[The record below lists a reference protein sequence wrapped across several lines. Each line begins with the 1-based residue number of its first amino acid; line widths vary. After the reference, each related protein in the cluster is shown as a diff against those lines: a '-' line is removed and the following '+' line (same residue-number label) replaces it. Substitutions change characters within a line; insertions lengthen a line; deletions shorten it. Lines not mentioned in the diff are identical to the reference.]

1 MTDETATA
9 RSRRALLA
17 AAAGGAAALAA
28 NAALPLTALAADPND
43 VVLGAAN
50 STTGSTSIAKTTAG
64 GVGFAV
70 NTIGDSDSI
79 IGSTET
85 GSGVTGSSGSGLG
98 VLGSSTSA
106 AGVYGYSVSGT
117 NAAAASETNY
127 TGVYGWAP
135 GAPAEIG
142 YSGSGV
148 WGDSPDAG
156 VVGTGYWGVVALG
169 EYGIWAEG
177 RVGVRGQATVDGGFG
192 VVGLGNTT
200 TRYGLRADGK
210 IRFSN
215 RAGRVTIGAG
225 KSSVAVTVSGVT
237 SSSRVFAVLN
247 TNRASRYVR
256 AVVPT
261 TNKIT
266 IYLNSTVS
274 ASTSVA
280 WLVLDV

>member
-1 MTDETATA
+1 MTDESTTM

-28 NAALPLTALAADPND
+28 NAAMPLTALAADGDP
-43 VVLGAAN
+43 VILGTTN
-50 STTGSTSIAKTTAG
+50 TSTATTSISNTAG
-64 GVGFAV
+64 SPTLGVSA
-70 NTIGDSDSI
+70 TISGDAIIAGSDA
-79 IGSTET
+79 GTA
-85 GSGVTGSSGSGLG
+85 VTGFSDTGLG
-98 VLGSSTSA
+98 VLGSSNAA
-106 AGVYGYSVSGT
+106 AGVYATSVSGA
-117 NAAAASETNY
+117 NAAPIEATNY
-127 TGVYGWAP
+127 TGVYGWSPTAP
-135 GAPAEIG
+135 VELG
-142 YSGSGV
+142 YSGTGVVGHSEDVGVFGVGWWGIVGVGDTGV
-148 WGDSPDAG
+148 WG
-156 VVGTGYWGVVALG
+156 
-169 EYGIWAEG
+169 EG
-177 RVGVRGQATVDGGFG
+177 RVGIRGQATEDGGFG

-215 RAGRVTIGAG
+215 RAGRATIGTG
-225 KSSVAVTVSGVT
+225 KSAVAVTVSGVT